1 MTSVS
6 LKPISNSAIG
16 AALLFA
22 SQVTTARN
30 AGLFLCGRII
40 RTRALCRNGISR
52 SISGSLKGKAKAEQ
66 VGLNSRVLHFFG
78 QARSIM
84 RQKRRK
90 MQPENTVH
98 KDMSREQLAREFT
111 PDAAHKLRQLLEQN
125 KRAREGDE

>member
-1 MTSVS
+1 M
-6 LKPISNSAIG
+6 
-16 AALLFA
+16 
-22 SQVTTARN
+22 
-30 AGLFLCGRII
+30 
-40 RTRALCRNGISR
+40 
-52 SISGSLKGKAKAEQ
+52 KGKAKAEQ
-66 VGLNSRVLHFFG
+66 LHLNSRVLHCFG

-90 MQPENTVH
+90 MQPKNTVH

>member
-6 LKPISNSAIG
+6 LKQISSTEIG
-16 AALLFA
+16 TVLLFA
-22 SQVTTARN
+22 SQVTTAKS
-30 AGLFLCGRII
+30 AGLFSCVPII
-40 RTRALCRNGISR
+40 RTHALCRNGISR
-52 SISGSLKGKAKAEQ
+52 SILGSLKGKAKAEQ
-66 VGLNSRVLHFFG
+66 LELNSRVKHCFG

-111 PDAAHKLRQLLEQN
+111 PDAAHKLRQLFEQN
-125 KRAREGDE
+125 KRGRG